1 MAQQINKSSGPLL
14 TTRRK
19 LMQYATLAGVGAT
32 SLLQSRDLKAAIFDG
47 KEAAGLNAE
56 WPKMQ
61 YRTLG
66 RTGHNSSRLIFGC
79 GATLSRSRH
88 DDLLERAF
96 EAGVNTFDV
105 GYKHYYNDAERNL
118 APFLKK
124 HRDDIFLISKAQA
137 PAGIDWDETINKAQ
151 AEKAA
156 KGWLAFLDESLVE
169 MGIEHVDAY
178 YQMGQN
184 NVSIMR
190 SEEMHRAF
198 EQAKAAGKVDYLG
211 VSTHQNAENVLKAA
225 IDAGVFDLAMIAI
238 TPGGWYDWNDRSI
251 LPGSPPMKDLQ
262 PLLQQAKDRGIG
274 IIGMKAGRYLA
285 GRAWLGWGNPK
296 AFDDFYDDK
305 LLRAKLSEFQRSYA
319 FVLEHG
325 IDAVNA
331 DMQTMLHLQENFI
344 AAATSADY
352 FERTA

>member
-1 MAQQINKSSGPLL
+1 MAQQIDKSSGPLL

-66 RTGHNSSRLIFGC
+66 RTGHDSSRLIFGC

-96 EAGVNTFDV
+96 DAGVNTFDV

-156 KGWLAFLDESLVE
+156 KGWLAFLDESL
-169 MGIEHVDAY
+169 GDGY
-178 YQMGQN
+178 
-184 NVSIMR
+184 
-190 SEEMHRAF
+190 
-198 EQAKAAGKVDYLG
+198 
-211 VSTHQNAENVLKAA
+211 
-225 IDAGVFDLAMIAI
+225 
-238 TPGGWYDWNDRSI
+238 
-251 LPGSPPMKDLQ
+251 
-262 PLLQQAKDRGIG
+262 
-274 IIGMKAGRYLA
+274 
-285 GRAWLGWGNPK
+285 
-296 AFDDFYDDK
+296 
-305 LLRAKLSEFQRSYA
+305 
-319 FVLEHG
+319 
-325 IDAVNA
+325 
-331 DMQTMLHLQENFI
+331 
-344 AAATSADY
+344 
-352 FERTA
+352 